1 MTLDCTGDADVAFL
15 AGAPTLK
22 GREGDGKCQPVT
34 LTLMLAGRAVRAV
47 KGEALK
53 AALM

>member
-34 LTLMLAGRAVRAV
+34 LMLADRAVRAV
-47 KGEALK
+47 DGGALK
-53 AALM
+53 AALV